1 MLRCPAD
8 SHPLVSHAQGA
19 ASFAVCGECAG
30 VWIDGETLARSA
42 PEADALPLSSR
53 RPRGVALRRPG
64 DRGCPSCARG
74 LAGERVEGI
83 EIDRCTACGGVW
95 LDAGEYD
102 AVRARR
108 PPAARSAAPG
118 GRAVAR
124 PDGKGESSLGEKVA
138 NGVLHV
144 GVEGTFTFLVGLLL
158 S

>member
-8 SHPLVSHAQGA
+8 SHPLVSHSQGV

-42 PEADALPLSSR
+42 PEP
-53 RPRGVALRRPG
+53 
-64 DRGCPSCARG
+64 
-74 LAGERVEGI
+74 
-83 EIDRCTACGGVW
+83 
-95 LDAGEYD
+95 DAGEYD
-102 AVRARR
+102 AVRARLAPPSER
-108 PPAARSAAPG
+108 PVAG

>member
-102 AVRARR
+102 AVRARLAPPGER
-108 PPAARSAAPG
+108 PVAG

-124 PDGKGESSLGEKVA
+124 PDDEGGSRIGQKVA
-138 NGVLHV
+138 HGALYV
-144 GVEGTFTFLVGLLL
+144 GVETTFALLVELLL